1 MGMIAG
7 VPAIFGAWVGGFV
20 YSPLAAV
27 IFLAIGAGAIFQV
40 IVTIM
45 RWIQNEE
52 GKLSKQFSTSWYCY
66 RNDNHVHY
74 KYSSLKSA

>member
-1 MGMIAG
+1 
-7 VPAIFGAWVGGFV
+7 
-20 YSPLAAV
+20 LAAV

-52 GKLSKQFSTSWYCY
+52 GKLSNSSVLAGIAIGMIIMYITSIL
-66 RNDNHVHY
+66 V
-74 KYSSLKSA
+74 